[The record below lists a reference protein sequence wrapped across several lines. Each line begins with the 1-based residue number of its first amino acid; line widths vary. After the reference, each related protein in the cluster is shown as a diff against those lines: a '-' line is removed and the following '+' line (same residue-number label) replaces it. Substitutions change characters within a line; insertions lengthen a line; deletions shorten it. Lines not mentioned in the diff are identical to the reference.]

1 MTAKQHMNLIVT
13 SASFIQMTEDGKCIA
28 PANSSV
34 IEQSVRE
41 ILKSLGFP
49 VQTNSFYMI
58 IKQLMER
65 IAPIMI
71 DHQGLL
77 MLFNY
82 VSDSL
87 IGDGELDNQ
96 MGLRN
101 SALRGLQLIH
111 TLSNVFPALFHGREI
126 FNAYLLPFLWQCG
139 TQHQIAETVLQI
151 LTNIGATA
159 FSDSMEALENTT
171 VPWWAENEEFITRL
185 VDKYILNGTIAES
198 IYS

>member
-28 PANSSV
+28 PANSST

-77 MLFNY
+77 MLFSY

-87 IGDGELDNQ
+87 IGDGEIDNQ
-96 MGLRN
+96 MGLRS
-101 SALRGLQLIH
+101 SAQRGLQLIQVMKRYFLGNH
-111 TLSNVFPALFHGREI
+111 ILFI
-126 FNAYLLPFLWQCG
+126 MLLGSVKRISRPF
-139 TQHQIAETVLQI
+139 
-151 LTNIGATA
+151 
-159 FSDSMEALENTT
+159 SRS
-171 VPWWAENEEFITRL
+171 
-185 VDKYILNGTIAES
+185 
-198 IYS
+198 

>member
-1 MTAKQHMNLIVT
+1 MNMIVT
-13 SASFIQMTEDGKCIA
+13 SASFVQLTEDGKYVE
-28 PANSSV
+28 PVSSST
-34 IEQSVRE
+34 IENCVRE

-77 MLFNY
+77 TLFTY

-101 SALRGLQLIH
+101 SAKRGLQLIQ
-111 TLSNVFPALFHGREI
+111 VI
-126 FNAYLLPFLWQCG
+126 FDLKKLILL
-139 TQHQIAETVLQI
+139 
-151 LTNIGATA
+151 N
-159 FSDSMEALENTT
+159 
-171 VPWWAENEEFITRL
+171 
-185 VDKYILNGTIAES
+185 
-198 IYS
+198 

>member
-1 MTAKQHMNLIVT
+1 MLVTETNLTAKQHMNLIVT
-13 SASFIQMTEDGKCIA
+13 SASFIQMTEDGKCIP
-28 PANSSV
+28 PASSAT

-77 MLFNY
+77 MLFSY

-87 IGDGELDNQ
+87 IGDGEMDNQ
-96 MGLRN
+96 MGLRS
-101 SALRGLQLIH
+101 SAQRGLQLIQ
-111 TLSNVFPALFHGREI
+111 V
-126 FNAYLLPFLWQCG
+126 LLPFP
-139 TQHQIAETVLQI
+139 
-151 LTNIGATA
+151 NI
-159 FSDSMEALENTT
+159 
-171 VPWWAENEEFITRL
+171 
-185 VDKYILNGTIAES
+185 Y
-198 IYS
+198 